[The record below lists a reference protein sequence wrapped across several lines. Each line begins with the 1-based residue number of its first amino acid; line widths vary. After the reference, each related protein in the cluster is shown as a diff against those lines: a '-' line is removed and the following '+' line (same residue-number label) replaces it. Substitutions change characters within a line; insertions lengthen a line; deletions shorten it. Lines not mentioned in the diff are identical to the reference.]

1 RMGFSP
7 KVRLW
12 FAPSSAG
19 PSSGHQASS
28 PCAILYCHLGGEARC
43 RGVCG
48 GFVLALAKPGAVAAE
63 AAPARPVSLIEAIP
77 PPLLGGSGDLIL
89 IAPDP
94 SIWGGPTLTWMSIKG
109 GPYFILDD
117 AEVREM
123 WEELRLLTQL
133 ALRSAEVVD
142 LTSQCVGLKEEGAAD
157 RAKLLLRVNEI
168 HRLKAE
174 ADLREEEMRQL
185 KGNLQAVAV
194 ERDESRRQVA
204 KASLCVDSLSKHLE
218 AERFEGLALKAWMG

>member
-1 RMGFSP
+1 MTRSMAKSVF
-7 KVRLW
+7 VR
-12 FAPSSAG
+12 
-19 PSSGHQASS
+19 HE
-28 PCAILYCHLGGEARC
+28 LGVWATLQRY
-43 RGVCG
+43 R
-48 GFVLALAKPGAVAAE
+48 AM
-63 AAPARPVSLIEAIP
+63 
-77 PPLLGGSGDLIL
+77 LLRSN
-89 IAPDP
+89 
-94 SIWGGPTLTWMSIKG
+94 
-109 GPYFILDD
+109 
-117 AEVREM
+117 E
-123 WEELRLLTQL
+123 QL

-157 RAKLLLRVNEI
+157 RAKVLLRVNEI

-218 AERFEGLALKAWMG
+218 AERFEGLALKAWMGGILPKSCFGVISFFPSHGLTLSSPF